1 MPVLAPVPLPVLVPE
16 PVPPTLLELVPVLA
30 WSRRQLS
37 FAVPLSRLQSCVLEL
52 EPVADEGELDEDD
65 GLLEEPI
72 EDEPEPVV
80 DEPVPIE
87 DEPEPVVDE
96 PVPVLDEPEPV
107 VEGELMPLPELPELP
122 LVCASAM
129 LPRLRSAAATAAP
142 NTFIFIL
149 MLL

>member
-80 DEPVPIE
+80 
-87 DEPEPVVDE
+87 
-96 PVPVLDEPEPV
+96 
-107 VEGELMPLPELPELP
+107 EGELMPLPELPELP

-129 LPRLRSAAATAAP
+129 LPRLKRAAATAAP